1 MDTLKLCRNLSLAAA
16 AMAACHTT
24 SAFPA
29 AQASAVPISTPLGI
43 TLVDVTS
50 AFGAGGGGGGIA
62 ELYYRRLGDADG
74 KPLYTFDKDGAGGK
88 STCVAACAK
97 EFPPYLVPKE
107 AVAFGPWSI
116 IRRGDGAG
124 QWAYQGRPLYRY
136 SGADPVPQSPAT
148 NGNAVADAKPQA
160 FLAMMNLDSKDNSP
174 KKGWRRAAL
183 VTDGGAMPPEFD
195 LKSVSTA
202 NGYAYIVPATGHIL
216 YVFKTVP
223 QRPSDWTPA
232 YAAELAK
239 GMGNFSIIT
248 RKDGRRQWAYNRLPL
263 YTFNADDGP
272 DDING
277 LSAQD
282 DAQIAFA
289 FRNFMPASFTI
300 KVLPF
305 RGPIM
310 TTSQG
315 KTVYVQVRNH
325 NQFGGRE
332 NRGGFQYSYFESKA
346 IGALGCVDECLKKW
360 TPVAAPADAQPSG
373 LWQIYTRP
381 DGTRQWAYKGAA
393 LYTYARDKVL
403 GDNYGNNLHEIVYGT
418 GFNEDRVKL
427 AGGDE
432 RSVAGSGF
440 YWHVVPFFN

>member
-1 MDTLKLCRNLSLAAA
+1 MGTLKLCRNLGLAVAA
-16 AMAACHTT
+16 IAAGQVAP
-24 SAFPA
+24 AFPA
-29 AQASAVPISTPLGI
+29 GEAPVAPVSTPAAI
-43 TLVDVTS
+43 TLVDVTTAS
-50 AFGAGGGGGGIA
+50 GAGGGGGTGA

-88 STCVAACAK
+88 STCAAECAK
-97 EFPPYLVPKE
+97 EFPPYLVPKN
-107 AVAFGPWSI
+107 AVVSGAWSI
-116 IRRGDGAG
+116 TRRADGAR

-136 SGADPVPQSPAT
+136 SGVDPVPESPST
-148 NGNAVADAKPQA
+148 NGNAVADSQPQA
-160 FLAMMNLDSKDNSP
+160 LLDVMNLDSKGNSP

-183 VTDGGAMPPEFD
+183 VTADATMPPEFD
-195 LKSVSTA
+195 LRSVSTA

-216 YVFKTVP
+216 YVLKTAP

-232 YAAELAK
+232 YAPEIAK
-239 GMGNFSIIT
+239 GKGAFSIIV
-248 RKDGRRQWAYNRLPL
+248 RADGKRQWTYRNVPL
-263 YTFNADDGP
+263 YTYNDDAAP

-277 LSAQD
+277 LSAQE
-282 DAQIAFA
+282 DAQVAFA
-289 FRNFMPASFTI
+289 YRNFMPASLMI

-310 TTSQG
+310 VTPEG
-315 KTVYVQVRNH
+315 KTVYVQVRNK

-332 NRGGFQYSYFESKA
+332 NRGGFQFSYLESKD
-346 IGALGCVDECLKKW
+346 IGAKGCVDECLKKW

-373 LWQIYTRP
+373 LLQIYTRA

-393 LYTYARDKVL
+393 LYTYADDKVA
-403 GDNYGNNLHEIVYGT
+403 GDNYGNNRHEIVYGN
-418 GFNEDRVKL
+418 GLNEDRVKL
-427 AGGDE
+427 AGGDV

>member
-1 MDTLKLCRNLSLAAA
+1 MGALGRSLGLAAA
-16 AMAACHTT
+16 GIALGLTT
-24 SAFPA
+24 AAFPA
-29 AQASAVPISTPLGI
+29 VQTFAVPNSTPVGI

-50 AFGAGGGGGGIA
+50 AFGGGGGGGGIA
-62 ELYYRRLGDADG
+62 ELYYRRFGDTDG
-74 KPLYTFDKDGAGGK
+74 KPLYTFDQDGNAGK

-97 EFPPYLVPKE
+97 EFPPYLVAKE

-116 IRRGDGAG
+116 VRRVDGTR

-136 SGADPVPQSPAT
+136 SGVDPVPQSST
-148 NGNAVADAKPQA
+148 TSGNVVADGKPEA
-160 FLAMMNLDSKDNSP
+160 LLDIMNLDSKGNSP

-183 VTDGGAMPPEFD
+183 VTNGAAMPPEFD

-202 NGYAYIVPATGHIL
+202 NGYAYIVPVTGHIL

-232 YAAELAK
+232 YAAGLAK
-239 GMGNFSIIT
+239 GVGNFSIIT
-248 RKDGRRQWAYNRLPL
+248 REDGRRQWAYNHLPL
-263 YTFNADDGP
+263 YTFNEDDGP

-289 FRNFMPASFTI
+289 FRNFMPASLTI

-315 KTVYVQVRNH
+315 KTVYVQVRNR
-325 NQFGGRE
+325 NQF
-332 NRGGFQYSYFESKA
+332 
-346 IGALGCVDECLKKW
+346 
-360 TPVAAPADAQPSG
+360 
-373 LWQIYTRP
+373 
-381 DGTRQWAYKGAA
+381 
-393 LYTYARDKVL
+393 
-403 GDNYGNNLHEIVYGT
+403 
-418 GFNEDRVKL
+418 
-427 AGGDE
+427 
-432 RSVAGSGF
+432 
-440 YWHVVPFFN
+440 

>member
-1 MDTLKLCRNLSLAAA
+1 MASPKLCRNLSLA
-16 AMAACHTT
+16 MAAIAAGHATP
-24 SAFPA
+24 AFPA
-29 AQASAVPISTPLGI
+29 GQMPAVPISTPPGI

-74 KPLYTFDKDGAGGK
+74 KPLYTFDKDGTAGK
-88 STCVAACAK
+88 STCVAACAR
-97 EFPPYLVPKE
+97 EFPPYLVPRG
-107 AVAFGPWSI
+107 AVASGRWSI
-116 IRRGDGAG
+116 VKRADGAG

-136 SGADPVPQSPAT
+136 SGVDPAPQSPAT

-160 FLAMMNLDSKDNSP
+160 LLDVMNLDSKGNSP

-183 VTDGGAMPPEFD
+183 VTTDAAMPPEFD
-195 LKSVSTA
+195 LRSVSTA
-202 NGYAYIVPATGHIL
+202 NGYAYVVPATGHIL
-216 YVFKTVP
+216 YTLKTAP
-223 QRPSDWTPA
+223 QHPSDWTPA
-232 YAAELAK
+232 YAPELAK
-239 GMGNFSIIT
+239 GMGAFSIAV
-248 RKDGRRQWAYNRLPL
+248 RADGRRQWAYNRVPL
-263 YTFNADDGP
+263 YTYNDDAAP

-277 LSAQD
+277 LSAQA

-289 FRNFMPASFTI
+289 YRNFMPASLTI

-310 TTSQG
+310 VTSEG

-332 NRGGFQYSYFESKA
+332 NRGGFQFSYLESKA
-346 IGALGCVDECLKKW
+346 IGAEGCVEECLKKW
-360 TPVAAPADAQPSG
+360 TPVTAPVDAQPSG
-373 LWQIYTRP
+373 LWQIYTRA

-393 LYTYARDKVL
+393 LYTYSADKTA
-403 GDNYGNNLHEIVYGT
+403 GDNFGNNLHEIVYGN
-418 GFNEDRVKL
+418 GLNEDRVKL